1 MKSNLLG
8 KIGVRNKMVTN
19 HFLERFRERIME
31 LEIERE
37 FGKKLLR
44 KCMDLCQN
52 SLLESE
58 SVCVHIFDE
67 NELPSWDTENEL
79 WVLIREGILITTW
92 RRDSNHRYSTS
103 ERGMR
108 VNKVS
113 YDLV

>member
-44 KCMDLCQN
+44 KCMDLCQD
-52 SLLESE
+52 SE
-58 SVCVHIFDE
+58 K
-67 NELPSWDTENEL
+67 EL
-79 WVLIREGILITTW
+79 W
-92 RRDSNHRYSTS
+92 N
-103 ERGMR
+103 
-108 VNKVS
+108 
-113 YDLV
+113 